1 MFYSYNDFKR
11 DADTLVDQITGSGK
25 FYDYVV
31 GVVRGGAIP
40 AVYLSHRLG
49 IPMRTV
55 SWSTFHSD
63 QMRECAIDIS
73 DDIMDGKSV
82 LIVDDILDSGR
93 TMQELLDDWG
103 CGRDKVGIACLI
115 YNKDQ
120 PIVPDY
126 YGTLISRESY
136 KEWVHFWWEADDA
149 TTTQTRT
156 D

>member
-1 MFYSYNDFKR
+1 MRYSFTHFKK
-11 DADTLVDQITGSGK
+11 DADSLVHQITGSGK

-31 GVVRGGAIP
+31 GVVRGGAVP

-49 IPMRTV
+49 IPLRMV

-63 QMRECAIDIS
+63 QMRESALDIA
-73 DDIMDGKSV
+73 DDIADGKSI

-93 TMQELLDDWG
+93 TMKELLEDWG
-103 CGRDKVGIACLI
+103 CDRSRVGIACLI

-120 PIVPDY
+120 EIVPDY

-136 KEWVHFWWEADDA
+136 KDWVNFWWEADYDDTPA
-149 TTTQTRT
+149 KK
-156 D
+156 